1 MLLENVPLT
10 QFIGCTSYGQT
21 KIQLQLWNYKT
32 SCRQLLVPIG
42 YLHDG
47 LKHIPSWFKPHLQ
60 LAQQAPWF
68 VHQLLLHPKWNLV
81 WFTNFQHL
89 HKITIKKP
97 THIALFF
104 VTGSRYPRNTL
115 RSMPMKFQNIN
126 AMITLS
132 TLTNT
137 FTLIKTFALDLDIV
151 ACNECS
157 ILPSKWFLIYL
168 ILPNPPTLPGC
179 KLHH

>member
-32 SCRQLLVPIG
+32 SCTQLLVPIG

-47 LKHIPSWFKPHLQ
+47 LKHIPPWFKPQLQ

-89 HKITIKKP
+89 HKITIKKTNSYCIIFCNRLQISKEHFKKHANEVP
-97 THIALFF
+97 KHQCNDYF
-104 VTGSRYPRNTL
+104 VYSDKYIHHDQDFCSRSWYCC
-115 RSMPMKFQNIN
+115 M
-126 AMITLS
+126 
-132 TLTNT
+132 
-137 FTLIKTFALDLDIV
+137 
-151 ACNECS
+151 
-157 ILPSKWFLIYL
+157 
-168 ILPNPPTLPGC
+168 
-179 KLHH
+179 